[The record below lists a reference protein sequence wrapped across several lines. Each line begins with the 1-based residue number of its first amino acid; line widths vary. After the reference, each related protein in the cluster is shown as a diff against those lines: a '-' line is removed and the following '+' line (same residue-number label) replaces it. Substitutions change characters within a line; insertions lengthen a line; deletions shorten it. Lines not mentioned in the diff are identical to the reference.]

1 MGVWGDEGGVDAEGG
16 GGDGEVGDGGP
27 FAFAAEVVAEL
38 ADIAPEAGVAWDF
51 GHDVEEL
58 LHLAVGFF
66 DFDAAEDFGADD
78 AAVVEASGA
87 EEGGEDL
94 ARVLAGAHQVDVGGG
109 VDEVGGVLHR
119 RLLFG
124 PGLPTASAVGVGD
137 GGGVIADGDDVVGR
151 VDGVSGLFGGPG
163 VLHNVVDGGDPEGL
177 VEGPVDGFFHGADSG
192 HFHDP
197 VEFDLVDFDSG
208 FHMAINMGILGG
220 VSKWKGEVGG
230 HQRMK

>member
-1 MGVWGDEGGVDAEGG
+1 MGDVFEVGVGGDEGGVDAEGG

-38 ADIAPEAGVAWDF
+38 ADIAPEAGVGGNF
-51 GHDVEEL
+51 GDDVEEL

-66 DFDAAEDFGADD
+66 DFDAAQDFGADD

-119 RLLFG
+119 GYFLDRGFRPLL
-124 PGLPTASAVGVGD
+124 P
-137 GGGVIADGDDVVGR
+137 
-151 VDGVSGLFGGPG
+151 SG
-163 VLHNVVDGGDPEGL
+163 
-177 VEGPVDGFFHGADSG
+177 
-192 HFHDP
+192 
-197 VEFDLVDFDSG
+197 
-208 FHMAINMGILGG
+208 
-220 VSKWKGEVGG
+220 
-230 HQRMK
+230 